1 LITKTGAFRLARR
14 GLANRLPIDIR
25 EERHNLPLVIREE
38 AVAKPTSNEQ
48 VLQGTLDLL
57 ILKALSLAPMHG
69 WGVAQ
74 RIQQISRAVL
84 QVNQGSLYPALRRL
98 EDRGWIAAKWG
109 TSENNRRARYYRLTS
124 TGRAQLQQETESWE
138 RFMLAVQRVLRA
150 QPV

>member
-1 LITKTGAFRLARR
+1 VT
-14 GLANRLPIDIR
+14 
-25 EERHNLPLVIREE
+25 V
-38 AVAKPTSNEQ
+38 PTSSAD

-69 WGVAQ
+69 WGGAQ
-74 RIQQISRAVL
+74 RSQQISRDVL

-98 EDRGWIAAKWG
+98 EDRGWIAARWG
-109 TSENNRRARYYRLTS
+109 TSDNNRRARYYRLTS
-124 TGRAQLQQETESWE
+124 IGRAQLQQETESWE